1 MATIDSTT
9 TADLAGGGSPAT
21 ADLAGGGSPATA
33 DLAGGGSPAT
43 AGVGPR
49 TQAVFEVF
57 DRYVVPNYRR
67 SPVCLVK
74 GTGSR
79 VWDADGHEYL
89 DLFPGWGC
97 NLLGHCP
104 EPVVRAVQEQV
115 ARLIH
120 VPNTWYI
127 EPQGEWAKLLSERSF
142 GGQAFFCN
150 SGTEANEAAI
160 KLVRLRSEGRRYKI
174 ITFTGGFHG
183 RTLGSLSATAQPKYH
198 EGLGP
203 LVAGFQHAPH
213 GDLEA
218 VERLIDD
225 QTGGIMVE
233 PILGE
238 GGVVPA
244 PEGFLQGLRRIC
256 DERDLLLVFDEV
268 QCGCGRTGK
277 WFGYQHFGVVPD
289 VMTLAKSLCAGIAGG
304 AMLTTAEHAR
314 HLRPGM
320 HAATFGG
327 NPVAAAAGIAALRMI
342 EEEKLLAHVDRTA
355 AVFRERLLAL
365 KASCPAV
372 RDVRVLGMMIG
383 IELDFDG
390 APVVQACL
398 EKRLL
403 VNCTQGRVIRLL
415 PAMTIEEPD
424 VHEGCDRL
432 SEAILE
438 AAAAAGH
445 ADNHRSA

>member
-1 MATIDSTT
+1 MSTIESSVGDATRRVID
-9 TADLAGGGSPAT
+9 
-21 ADLAGGGSPATA
+21 
-33 DLAGGGSPAT
+33 
-43 AGVGPR
+43 
-49 TQAVFEVF
+49 VF

-67 SPVCLVK
+67 FPVCLVR
-74 GTGSR
+74 GEGSR
-79 VWDADGHEYL
+79 VWDAEGREYL

-115 ARLIH
+115 AKLIH
-120 VPNTWYI
+120 VPNTWYT
-127 EPQGEWAKLLSERSF
+127 EPQGEWAKLLAERSF

-160 KLVRLRSEGRRYKI
+160 KLVRLRTNGEKYKI
-174 ITFTGGFHG
+174 ITFQGGFHG
-183 RTLGSLSATAQPKYH
+183 RTMGSVTATAQPKYH

-203 LVAGFQHAPH
+203 MLAGFHYAPH
-213 GDLEA
+213 GDLAA
-218 VERLIDD
+218 VERLVDD
-225 QTGGIMVE
+225 RTGGILVE

-244 PEGFLQGLRRIC
+244 PPGFLQGLRRIA

-289 VMTLAKSLCAGIAGG
+289 VITLAKSLCAGIAGG
-304 AMLTTAEHAR
+304 AMLTTVELAK

-327 NPVAAAAGIAALRMI
+327 NPVAAAAGVAAIRMI
-342 EEEKLLAHVDRTA
+342 EEQHLLEHVDRA
-355 AVFRERLLAL
+355 ADTFRTRL
-365 KASCPAV
+365 KALQDRCDAV
-372 RDVRVLGMMIG
+372 RDVRVIGMMIG
-383 IELDFDG
+383 IELSVDG
-390 APVVQACL
+390 AAVVQACL
-398 EKRLL
+398 DRDLL

-415 PAMTIEEPD
+415 PAMNVTPAEAED
-424 VHEGCDRL
+424 GCDRL
-432 SEAILE
+432 ADAILE
-438 AAAAAGH
+438 VASRG
-445 ADNHRSA
+445 

>member
-1 MATIDSTT
+1 MATIDSTPGIG
-9 TADLAGGGSPAT
+9 AK
-21 ADLAGGGSPATA
+21 
-33 DLAGGGSPAT
+33 
-43 AGVGPR
+43 
-49 TQAVFEVF
+49 TQSVIDVFE
-57 DRYVVPNYRR
+57 RYVVPNYRR
-67 SPVCLVK
+67 FPVCLVR
-74 GTGSR
+74 GEGSK
-79 VWDADGHEYL
+79 VWDAEGTEYL

-115 ARLIH
+115 AKLIH
-120 VPNTWYI
+120 VPNTWYT
-127 EPQGEWAKLLSERSF
+127 EPQGEWARLLSERSF

-160 KLVRLRSEGRRYKI
+160 KLVRLRTDGRKYKI
-174 ITFTGGFHG
+174 VTFKGGFHG
-183 RTLGSLSATAQPKYH
+183 RTMGSVTATAQPKYH

-203 LVAGFQHAPH
+203 MLAGFQYAPH
-213 GDLEA
+213 GDLDA

-225 QTGGIMVE
+225 QTGGILVE

-277 WFGYQHFGVVPD
+277 WFGYQHFGVTPD
-289 VMTLAKSLCAGIAGG
+289 VITLAKSLCAGIAGG
-304 AMLTTAEHAR
+304 AMLTTVELAK

-327 NPVAAAAGIAALRMI
+327 NPIAAAAGIAAIEMI
-342 EEEKLLAHVDRTA
+342 EREKLLDHVEHTA
-355 AVFRERLLAL
+355 AIFRERMLEL
-365 KASCPAV
+365 KSRCDAV
-372 RDVRVLGMMIG
+372 RDVRVMGMMIG
-383 IELDFDG
+383 IELSIDG

-398 EKRLL
+398 DKNLL
-403 VNCTQGRVIRLL
+403 VNSTQGRVIRLL
-415 PAMTIEEPD
+415 PAMTLTEAE

-432 SEAILE
+432 AEAIVE
-438 AAAAAGH
+438 VAE
-445 ADNHRSA
+445 RSEG

>member
-1 MATIDSTT
+1 MATIDSTPDIG
-9 TADLAGGGSPAT
+9 AK
-21 ADLAGGGSPATA
+21 
-33 DLAGGGSPAT
+33 
-43 AGVGPR
+43 
-49 TQAVFEVF
+49 TQSVIDVFE
-57 DRYVVPNYRR
+57 RYVVPNYRR
-67 SPVCLVK
+67 FPVCLVR
-74 GTGSR
+74 GEGSK
-79 VWDADGHEYL
+79 VWDAEGTEYL

-115 ARLIH
+115 AKLIH
-120 VPNTWYI
+120 VPNTWYT
-127 EPQGEWAKLLSERSF
+127 EPQGEWARLLSERSF

-160 KLVRLRSEGRRYKI
+160 KLVRLRTDGRKYKI
-174 ITFTGGFHG
+174 VTFKGGFHG
-183 RTLGSLSATAQPKYH
+183 RTMGSVTATAQPKYH

-203 LVAGFQHAPH
+203 MLAGFQYAPH
-213 GDLEA
+213 GDLDA

-225 QTGGIMVE
+225 QTGGILVE

-277 WFGYQHFGVVPD
+277 WFGYQHFGVTPD
-289 VMTLAKSLCAGIAGG
+289 VITLAKSLCAGIAGG
-304 AMLTTAEHAR
+304 AMLTTVELAK

-327 NPVAAAAGIAALRMI
+327 NPIAAAAGIAAIEMI
-342 EEEKLLAHVDRTA
+342 EREKLLDHVEHTA
-355 AVFRERLLAL
+355 AIFRERMLEL
-365 KASCPAV
+365 KSRCDAV
-372 RDVRVLGMMIG
+372 RDVRVMGMMIG
-383 IELDFDG
+383 IELSIDG

-398 EKRLL
+398 DKNLL
-403 VNCTQGRVIRLL
+403 VNSTQGRVIRLL
-415 PAMTIEEPD
+415 PAMTLTEAE

-432 SEAILE
+432 AEAIVE
-438 AAAAAGH
+438 VAE
-445 ADNHRSA
+445 RSEG